1 MNRKS
6 SLTSVSASRKT
17 HFLYWVSVQHW
28 ILVKVMP
35 SSGRPNR
42 DRCTS
47 SLLSIRSTTTTSSN
61 VLLRVILVEHNK
73 LGVRPFFQVFKKK
86 KKTCHPPRLFGDVR
100 RDQDHQ
106 ASGRPMMPQTPGHHY
121 GAHAVRVCGDQGDKG
136 FPGLTSGGRA
146 GLDRFIINW

>member
-17 HFLYWVSVQHW
+17 HFLYWVSVQQW

-35 SSGRPNR
+35 SSGRPNI

-61 VLLRVILVEHNK
+61 VLLRVILVGHNK
-73 LGVRPFFQVFKKK
+73 LGVHPFFQVFKKEK
-86 KKTCHPPRLFGDVR
+86 K
-100 RDQDHQ
+100 
-106 ASGRPMMPQTPGHHY
+106 
-121 GAHAVRVCGDQGDKG
+121 RV
-136 FPGLTSGGRA
+136 TH
-146 GLDRFIINW
+146 LDCSETFSVTRTTKLRVVP